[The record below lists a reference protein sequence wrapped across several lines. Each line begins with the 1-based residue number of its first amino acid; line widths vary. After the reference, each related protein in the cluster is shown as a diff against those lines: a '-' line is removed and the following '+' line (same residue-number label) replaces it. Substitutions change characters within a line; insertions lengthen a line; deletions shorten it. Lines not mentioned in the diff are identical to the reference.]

1 VSEVSIRP
9 AGADRFMVAGPLQ
22 FDTVTRARKAGVELL
37 DGRQSLTLDLQGVTR
52 SDSAGLAL
60 LIEWMR
66 EARQRRVQVHFE
78 NVPAQLQ
85 AIARASRLER
95 ILR

>member
-1 VSEVSIRP
+1 MSEVSLRP
-9 AGADRFMVAGPLQ
+9 AGPDRFLVAGPLQ
-22 FDTVTRARKAGVELL
+22 LDTVTRARRAGVDLL
-37 DGRQSLTLDLQGVTR
+37 DGRKTLTLDLQGVTR

-66 EARQRRVQVHFE
+66 AARQRRVQVHFE

-95 ILR
+95 MLR